1 MGLLDYLTATSMD
14 EDYAHV
20 SRRRADDGGPA
31 SKGRPGRVALVVL
44 AVFGVLVATAALQTS
59 RTADESAS
67 SRASL
72 VKQAD
77 SGRAVLGSRRAKVGD
92 LRRQIADLQ
101 ADDLRET
108 AQGRALRS
116 RITRL
121 GVQAGT
127 VPTRGP
133 GIEVRLDDAPNAKT
147 YEQRVQA
154 PDLQKLVNALWQSG
168 AEAVSVDGQR
178 LTSLSAIREA
188 AGSITV
194 NFASLSRPYT
204 VQAIGD
210 PKTMG
215 ARLLDTSGGQTWVTL
230 QSFGLQFDVDTK
242 DSMLLPAAKRAT
254 LRSAHLPE
262 GSR

>member
-1 MGLLDYLTATSMD
+1 MGLLDHLTATSMD

-20 SRRRADDGGPA
+20 SRRRADGGPPTR
-31 SKGRPGRVALVVL
+31 GRPGRVALVVL

-77 SGRAVLGSRRAKVGD
+77 AGRAELGARRALLGD
-92 LRRQIADLQ
+92 LRSQISTLQ

-108 AQGRALRS
+108 AQGRALRA
-116 RITRL
+116 RLTRL
-121 GVQAGT
+121 GVHAGT

-154 PDLQKLVNALWQSG
+154 PDLQKLVNALWASG

-188 AGSITV
+188 AGAITV

-230 QSFGLQFDVDTK
+230 QSFGLQFDVNTK

-254 LRSAHLPE
+254 LRTAHLPE

>member
-20 SRRRADDGGPA
+20 SRRRADGGPA
-31 SKGRPGRVALVVL
+31 AKGRPGRVALVVL

-77 SGRAVLGSRRAKVGD
+77 AGRAVLGSRRALVSD
-92 LRRQIADLQ
+92 LRTEIAALQ

-108 AQGRALRS
+108 ARGRALEA

-127 VPTRGP
+127 APARGP

-215 ARLLDTSGGQTWVTL
+215 ARLLDTAGGQTWVTL
-230 QSFGLQFDVDTK
+230 QSFGLQFDVNTK
-242 DSMLLPAAKRAT
+242 DSMLLPAAKRAS
-254 LRSAHLPE
+254 LRTAHLPE
-262 GSR
+262 ASR

>member
-20 SRRRADDGGPA
+20 SRRRANGGPA

-77 SGRAVLGSRRAKVGD
+77 AGRAQLGSRRALVSD
-92 LRRQIADLQ
+92 LRRQIAALQ

-108 AQGRALRS
+108 ARGRALETRM
-116 RITRL
+116 TRL

-154 PDLQKLVNALWQSG
+154 PDVQKLVNALWQSG

-230 QSFGLQFDVDTK
+230 QSFGLQFDVNTK